1 MGMSM
6 TQLQTA
12 VAAAEATAHAAIAQA
27 ASLAALEALRPELFG
42 KKSALRAHM
51 KALGSLS
58 AEERPEAGRIINDAQ
73 ARVEEAFAARLDELR
88 EAELTRRLENERVDI
103 TLPPPSPPPGALHP
117 LTLTLLEIER
127 IFVSMGYDVA
137 EGPES
142 ETEANNFDLLN
153 ILPHHPARDMHD
165 TFYLEAGGIL
175 RTHTSPVQ
183 VRYMLAHKPPLAII
197 APGRVFRVDDVDATH
212 SPVFTQVEG
221 LVVDRGISMAHLR
234 GTLDAFL
241 KAMFGED
248 VETRFRP
255 SYFPFTEPSA
265 EVDMRWHGAKG
276 GGGWLEVLGCGMVN
290 PAVLEN
296 CGIDAREFSGFA
308 FGLGVERFAML
319 RHGIPTIRAF
329 YENDVRVLRQFA

>member
-1 MGMSM
+1 MRMLE
-6 TQLQTA
+6 LQTA
-12 VAAAEATAHAAIAQA
+12 VAAAEAAAL
-27 ASLAALEALRPELFG
+27 ASISQTGDLAALEALRPSLLG

-51 KALGSLS
+51 KALGSLP
-58 AEERPEAGRIINDAQ
+58 ADQRPDAGRIINDAQ
-73 ARVEEAFAARLDELR
+73 ERVESAFAARLAELR
-88 EAELTRRLENERVDI
+88 EVELARRLESERIDI
-103 TLPPPSPPPGALHP
+103 TLPAPEPPPGALHP

-276 GGGWLEVLGCGMVN
+276 GGAWLEVLGCGMVN

-296 CGIDAREFSGFA
+296 CGIDSREFTGFA

-319 RHGIPTIRAF
+319 RYGIPTIRAF

>member
-1 MGMSM
+1 MSM
-6 TQLQTA
+6 TELQAA
-12 VAAAEATAHAAIAQA
+12 VAAAEAAALTMIAQA
-27 ASLAALEALRPELFG
+27 ADLAALEALRPELLG
-42 KKSALRAHM
+42 KKSALRTHM
-51 KALGSLS
+51 KGLGSLP
-58 AEERPEAGRIINDAQ
+58 AEDRPEAGRVINDAQ
-73 ARVEEAFAARLDELR
+73 ARVEEAFAARLAELR
-88 EAELTRRLENERVDI
+88 EADLARRLESERIDI
-103 TLPPPSPPPGALHP
+103 TLPAPAAPAGSLHP

-296 CGIDAREFSGFA
+296 CGIDSREFTGFA

-319 RHGIPTIRAF
+319 RYGIPTIRAF
-329 YENDVRVLRQFA
+329 YENDIRVLRQFAS